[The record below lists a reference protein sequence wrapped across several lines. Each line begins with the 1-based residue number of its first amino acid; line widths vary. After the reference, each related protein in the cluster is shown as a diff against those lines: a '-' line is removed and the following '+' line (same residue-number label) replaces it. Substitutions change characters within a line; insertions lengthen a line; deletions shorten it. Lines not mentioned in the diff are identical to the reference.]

1 MDLGVWDW
9 HMHTVV
15 DRDLLYITENS
26 TPYSVGIY
34 MGKESENGCVYVYD
48 WVTLLYNKNYHNL
61 VYFNTT
67 FFKKVRETPDFL
79 EGGDFQKEV
88 YHFFLES
95 ECVGGN

>member
-1 MDLGVWDW
+1 M
-9 HMHTVV
+9 
-15 DRDLLYITENS
+15 
-26 TPYSVGIY
+26 
-34 MGKESENGCVYVYD
+34 CVYVYD
-48 WVTLLYNKNYHNL
+48 WVTLLYNKNYQNL